1 MNKVPR
7 KVWKKEVILSWKSLE
22 NCSQIS
28 VRTLIQRTFDKTH
41 KLFRQVWF
49 ECGWQVKLCDPLVPQ
64 GHIWVL

>member
-28 VRTLIQRTFDKTH
+28 VPTLEI
-41 KLFRQVWF
+41 
-49 ECGWQVKLCDPLVPQ
+49 CN
-64 GHIWVL
+64 